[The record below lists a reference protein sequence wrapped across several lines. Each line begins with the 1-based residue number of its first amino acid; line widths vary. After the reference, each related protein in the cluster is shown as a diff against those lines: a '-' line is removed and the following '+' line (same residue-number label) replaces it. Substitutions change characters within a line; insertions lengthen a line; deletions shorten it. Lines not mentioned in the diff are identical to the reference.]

1 MRSAVCCTGGPHVRG
16 FALHRRLHRREW
28 PLPRRERGR
37 GATGRRDPRL
47 AGDLL
52 RRDQRRDVQRPAP
65 NFWSG
70 EGEADLYDQ
79 PLDPVKIEKLGRH
92 DLAVQVM
99 RAREAGVDAYGWLPN
114 EAGGKGLLAY
124 ADRVGADLVLLPATD
139 EDDMAPYVDEL
150 RSATTD
156 ASKPLTAQVQ
166 LVDAESQVTPI

>member
-1 MRSAVCCTGGPHVRG
+1 MSEGSRCIVACTDASGRFDAVREVAVRQAAEHAG
-16 FALHRRLHRREW
+16 SRVIFYDVTND
-28 PLPRRERGR
+28 G
-37 GATGRRDPRL
+37 TFSDPR
-47 AGDLL
+47 
-52 RRDQRRDVQRPAP
+52 P
-65 NFWSG
+65 NFWAG
-70 EGEADLYDQ
+70 EGEAEMYDQ
-79 PLDPVKIEKLGRH
+79 PLDPIKIEKLGRH